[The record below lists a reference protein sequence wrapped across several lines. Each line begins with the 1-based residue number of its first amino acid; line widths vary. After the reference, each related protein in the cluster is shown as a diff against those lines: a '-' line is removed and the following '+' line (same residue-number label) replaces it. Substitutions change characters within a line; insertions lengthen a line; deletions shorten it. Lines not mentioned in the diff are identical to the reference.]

1 MSSTGRPW
9 VLLVYR
15 ICMFLITFAVQYI
28 QIAYRSLRAL
38 RYFTVWNWIAII
50 VYFFLGSISSIQHQL
65 VPTARQEK
73 KKTSNIDRLL
83 VSLFHAI
90 LPMTLFID
98 VVTWTIL
105 TPMLVNVPDPER
117 ALHWRTVMYS
127 PISYMQHGGN
137 AIIMFGE
144 FLLNTI
150 PNSDSW
156 SHGVVAL
163 WSILFGI
170 WSLIFFSFTGQA
182 IYPFLD
188 TSKKTGH
195 PVWVAYLG
203 LSLMGLGSSYLVQ
216 RIIRFKHQY
225 LNRRISHKID

>member
-1 MSSTGRPW
+1 
-9 VLLVYR
+9 
-15 ICMFLITFAVQYI
+15 MFLITFAVQYI

-65 VPTARQEK
+65 VATARQEK
-73 KKTSNIDRLL
+73 KKTSIIDRLL

-98 VVTWTIL
+98 VVTWTVL

-163 WSILFGI
+163 WSILFGV
-170 WSLIFFSFTGQA
+170 WSLIFFSLTGQA

-188 TSKKTGH
+188 MSKKTGH
-195 PVWVAYLG
+195 PIWVAYLG
-203 LSLMGLGSSYLVQ
+203 LSLLGLGSSYLVQ
-216 RIIRFKHQY
+216 RVIRFKHQF
-225 LNRRISHKID
+225 LNRGISQKVD